1 VLGVCMLWDL
11 GFGMVRSYVGWDNPI
26 MRDIYYFTS
35 DRLPRVVIAIA
46 VIWFGVSL
54 LRGKKFES
62 AETDRRSEEDAYRK
76 PAALPGEIA
85 GDRKAYTGNAD
96 GQSADA
102 MNMEEQKP
110 DAEAQKAYGQNA
122 EVHNMDGQRADAQK
136 SEAESADTG
145 NAYENE
151 QGGEEPHGYAGK
163 RHIQGGI
170 RDAADPPGRLCNF
183 RDDVDFVRCAVP
195 LTYRAP
201 DAAL

>member
-1 VLGVCMLWDL
+1 MIGVSMLWDQV
-11 GFGMVRSYVGWDNPI
+11 FGMVRSYVGWDNPV

-54 LRGKKFES
+54 LRGKKSEPL
-62 AETDRRSEEDAYRK
+62 ETDRRSEEDAYRK

-122 EVHNMDGQRADAQK
+122 EVHNMDRQRADAQK
-136 SEAESADTG
+136 SEAESADKG

-151 QGGEEPHGYAGK
+151 QGGE
-163 RHIQGGI
+163 
-170 RDAADPPGRLCNF
+170 
-183 RDDVDFVRCAVP
+183 
-195 LTYRAP
+195 
-201 DAAL
+201 